1 VIGFGLSQDRNHQA
15 PIGNA
20 HGFSI
25 EWLKIPVGGQVS
37 QHRLACQQVLTV
49 HRGAV
54 AISVSNQVLD
64 PVNIEGNAITS
75 IANGHAEG
83 WDSYAM
89 PPEVWRGYRNIG
101 DTEAL
106 VLLMTPGDGRKTIDW
121 APAVVSAA
129 AAAGD
134 AIDANGYLALKRFT
148 DRSQR

>member
-1 VIGFGLSQDRNHQA
+1 MIGFGLSQDRNHQA

-37 QHRLACQQVLTV
+37 LHRLACQQVLTV

-54 AISVSNQVLD
+54 AISVSNQALA
-64 PVNIEGNAITS
+64 PVDIEDTAITS

-89 PPEVWRGYRNIG
+89 PPEVWRAYRNIG

-129 AAAGD
+129 GAAGD